1 MDTHCLP
8 RNQKSDFVYLSQL
21 PLIRK
26 WKWLGESLKTWNG
39 LFQSWNKMKSH
50 ETFPNLK
57 FSLFPFRVLRVMN
70 YTDMKLSQVG
80 AEKLELALITFF
92 DQFKKIYI
100 GDQANKSSK
109 VMKTPYWFSVLIS

>member
-1 MDTHCLP
+1 
-8 RNQKSDFVYLSQL
+8 
-21 PLIRK
+21 
-26 WKWLGESLKTWNG
+26 
-39 LFQSWNKMKSH
+39 
-50 ETFPNLK
+50 
-57 FSLFPFRVLRVMN
+57 MN

-109 VMKTPYWFSVLIS
+109 VMKRPYWFSVLIS